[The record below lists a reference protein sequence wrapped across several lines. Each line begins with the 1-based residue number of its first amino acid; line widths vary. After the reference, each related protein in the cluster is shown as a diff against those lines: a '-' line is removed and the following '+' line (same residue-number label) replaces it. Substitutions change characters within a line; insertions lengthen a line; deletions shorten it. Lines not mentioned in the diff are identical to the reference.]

1 MIIWEK
7 TLSENTDS
15 NVKYFSEE
23 EFHNIKQKALKNQ
36 FIINATLQEIIDN
49 IFKHNILDQ
58 EKPIEI
64 KISIEENYLNIYNSI
79 NLQNNVV
86 SNKTGLINILIKIH

>member
-23 EFHNIKQKALKNQ
+23 EFHNTKQKALK
-36 FIINATLQEIIDN
+36 
-49 IFKHNILDQ
+49 
-58 EKPIEI
+58 
-64 KISIEENYLNIYNSI
+64 YLYCLNNSI
-79 NLQNNVV
+79 FRNVF
-86 SNKTGLINILIKIH
+86 